1 MTGHGPNPFDRLLET
16 LETNGQ
22 SYKFYNLEKLQD
34 ARYKRLPI
42 SIKVL
47 LEAAIRNCD
56 NFSIKPSDVEKIL
69 DWKNTQHA
77 TDNDIPFKPA
87 RVLLQD
93 LTGVAVVVDFAGM
106 RDAYAELGGQAAKIN
121 PLCQVDLVVDH
132 SIQVDFAKT

>member
-1 MTGHGPNPFDRLLET
+1 MYIIILINLL
-16 LETNGQ
+16 
-22 SYKFYNLEKLQD
+22 D
-34 ARYKRLPI
+34 RLPI

-56 NFSIKPSDVEKIL
+56 NFSIKPADVEKIL
-69 DWKNTQHA
+69 DWKKSQYA
-77 TDNDIPFKPA
+77 ADNDIPFKPA

-106 RDAYAELGGQAAKIN
+106 RDAFEQLGGKAEQIN

-132 SIQVDFAKT
+132 SVQVDFAKT

>member
-1 MTGHGPNPFDRLLET
+1 MLHVE
-16 LETNGQ
+16 
-22 SYKFYNLEKLQD
+22 
-34 ARYKRLPI
+34 RLPI

-47 LEAAIRNCD
+47 LESAVRNCD
-56 NFSIKPSDVEKIL
+56 NFSIKPQDVEKIL
-69 DWKNTQHA
+69 DWKKSQYA

-106 RDAYAELGGQAAKIN
+106 RDAYAQLGGQAEKIN

>member
-1 MTGHGPNPFDRLLET
+1 MTDRGPNPFDRLLEN

-22 SYKFYNLEKLQD
+22 VYKYYNLKKLND
-34 ARYKRLPI
+34 SRYNRLPI
-42 SIKVL
+42 SIRVL

-56 NFSIKPSDVEKIL
+56 NFSIKPADVEKIL
-69 DWKNTQHA
+69 DWKKSQYA

-106 RDAYAELGGQAAKIN
+106 RDAYAQLGGKAEKIN

-132 SIQVDFAKT
+132 SVQVDFAKT

>member
-1 MTGHGPNPFDRLLET
+1 MGERGKNQFDSLLEE
-16 LETNGQ
+16 LDVGGHK
-22 SYKFYNLEKLQD
+22 YKYYDLLKLND
-34 ARYKRLPI
+34 ARYEKLPI

-47 LEAAIRNCD
+47 LEAAVRNCD
-56 NFSIKPSDVEKIL
+56 NFSIKPNDIEKIL
-69 DWKNTQHA
+69 DWKRSQFA

-106 RDAYAELGGQAAKIN
+106 RDAFAELGGQAERIN

-132 SIQVDFAKT
+132 SVQVDFAKT

>member
-1 MTGHGPNPFDRLLET
+1 MTAHGPNPFDRLLEN
-16 LETNGQ
+16 LEANGQ
-22 SYKFYNLEKLQD
+22 VYKFYNLEKLND
-34 ARYKRLPI
+34 PRYKRLPI

-56 NFSIKPSDVEKIL
+56 NFSIKPTDVEKIL
-69 DWKNTQHA
+69 DWKRSQSA

-106 RDAYAELGGQAAKIN
+106 RDAYAQLGGKAEKIN

-132 SIQVDFAKT
+132 SVQVDFAKT

>member
-1 MTGHGPNPFDRLLET
+1 MADRGTNPFDKLLEN
-16 LETNGQ
+16 LVTNGQ
-22 SYKFYNLEKLQD
+22 SYKFYDLEKLND
-34 ARYKRLPI
+34 PRYNKLPI

-56 NFSIKPSDVEKIL
+56 NFAIKPEDVEKIL
-69 DWKNTQHA
+69 DWKRSQNA
-77 TDNDIPFKPA
+77 NDNDIPFKPA

-106 RDAYAELGGQAAKIN
+106 RDAYAQLGGKAEKIN

-132 SIQVDFAKT
+132 SVQVDFAKT